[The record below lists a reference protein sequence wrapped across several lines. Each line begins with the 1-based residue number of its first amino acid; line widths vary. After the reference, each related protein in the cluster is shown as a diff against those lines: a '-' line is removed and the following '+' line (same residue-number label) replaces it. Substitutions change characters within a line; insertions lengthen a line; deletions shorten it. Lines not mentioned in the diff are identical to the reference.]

1 MLRGMKVM
9 EAKVLGQGRRR
20 NRMRCSRLDTC
31 VDIVPCGRQVRGS
44 KESDKT
50 VADNGGCTPYRFV
63 VYNQDARNERAS
75 YNGSIEASQASDVG
89 SIPIARS
96 RFKRSRP

>member
-1 MLRGMKVM
+1 MLREMKVM
-9 EAKVLGQGRRR
+9 EAKVLGLGRRR

-50 VADNGGCTPYRFV
+50 VAANGGCTPYRFV

-96 RFKRSRP
+96 RF